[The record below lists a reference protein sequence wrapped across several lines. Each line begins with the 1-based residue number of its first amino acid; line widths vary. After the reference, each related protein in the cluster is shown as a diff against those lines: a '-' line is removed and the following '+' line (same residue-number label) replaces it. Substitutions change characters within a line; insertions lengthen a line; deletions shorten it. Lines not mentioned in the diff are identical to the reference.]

1 MTPPRR
7 LLARALACALGLLVI
22 APSLAQAP
30 KPAAPAPAPTAAA
43 VDMKRL
49 ASEVWIYAFPLVLTD
64 VTREVQSAGVGSNAF
79 QHRRTLPEAAAAGTP
94 YPNAD
99 FLYSQAWLDLSKGPV
114 VLSVPDTKN
123 RYYLLALLDAYTNVA
138 GSIGTR
144 TTGTEK
150 RQFALVG
157 PGFKGSLPEGTSEV
171 RVPTNLAWIFGRT
184 AVADKA
190 DIAAAVKQQ
199 DQYKLSG
206 GSAAPAKG
214 AKGGKGAAPVPAAA
228 PVDTKT
234 PPRDQVA
241 AMTAAQFFT
250 RVAMLL
256 PANPPTKDDA
266 PMLAKM
272 KQLGIEPGKPFETTK
287 LDAAT
292 AKQIEDGVKAALDA
306 VVQASKG
313 LAGADIRN
321 GWRIDR
327 ALGRWGNDYGRR
339 AVAAWNGIG
348 VNAPEDAIFM
358 STYLDGGG
366 RKLDGSNRY
375 VLRFEANALPPSDGF
390 WSVSMYDDKQ
400 QFVSNPLARHHLGSA
415 DKIKRN
421 ADGSID
427 LYLSSTNPGGDKEAN
442 WLPAPKGPFTV
453 MLRIYWPKQ
462 DVIDARWNPPGIK
475 PAS

>member
-7 LLARALACALGLLVI
+7 QLARALACALGLLFI
-22 APSLAQAP
+22 APTLAQAP
-30 KPAAPAPAPTAAA
+30 KPAAPAPAPAA

-64 VTREVQSAGVGSNAF
+64 VTREVQSAGLPPNSF
-79 QHRRTLPEAAAAGTP
+79 RHRRTLPDASASDTMN
-94 YPNAD
+94 PNAD

-114 VLSVPDTKN
+114 VLNVPDTKN

-144 TTGTEK
+144 TTGSEK
-150 RQFALVG
+150 RQFAIVG
-157 PGFKGSLPEGTSEV
+157 PGFKGNLPDGTSEV
-171 RVPTNLAWIFGRT
+171 RSPTNMAWIFGRT
-184 AVADKA
+184 AVADRNDVA
-190 DIAAAVKQQ
+190 NAVKVQ

-206 GSAAPAKG
+206 GAAAAPAKG
-214 AKGGKGAAPVPAAA
+214 AKAAAAPAAA
-228 PVDTKT
+228 GNVDTKT

-241 AMTAAQFFT
+241 AMSAGQFFT

-256 PANPPTKDDA
+256 PNNPPPKDDA
-266 PMLAKM
+266 PMLAKIR
-272 KQLGIEPGKPFETTK
+272 QLGLEPGKPFEPAR

-292 AKQIEDGVKAALDA
+292 AKQVEDGVKAALDA
-306 VVQASKG
+306 VAQASKG
-313 LAGADIRN
+313 LSGADIRN

-327 ALGRWGNDYGRR
+327 ALGRWGTDYGRR

-366 RKLDGSNRY
+366 RKLEGSNRY
-375 VLRFEANALPPSDGF
+375 VLRFEANALPPTDGF
-390 WSVSMYDDKQ
+390 WSVSMYDEKQ
-400 QFVSNPLARHHLGSA
+400 LFVANPLARHHLGNN

-421 ADGSID
+421 ADGSIEI
-427 LYLSSTNPGGDKEAN
+427 YLSNASPGGDKEPN
-442 WLPAPKGPFTV
+442 WLPAPKGPFNV
-453 MLRIYWPKQ
+453 ILRVYWPKQ
-462 DVIDARWNPPGIK
+462 DLIDGRWNPPGIK